1 MEEVFKLV
9 SKAKKLY
16 ETADHLTYVTFP
28 VVNEIK
34 LLVTITEN
42 LHSALVHGMNALL
55 QYDRLYKRI
64 PPLNT
69 DFTSRFEVFK
79 TKCVPRYN
87 IDRSIIL
94 LMQDLKDIIEK
105 RKESP
110 MEFQRKNKFVICSH
124 DYKMKTLSLGKVK
137 EYLSQSKPFF
147 TRLDMIFNK
156 NGRRF

>member
-1 MEEVFKLV
+1 MEEVFRLV
-9 SKAKKLY
+9 SKAKQLY
-16 ETADHLTYVTFP
+16 QTADHLAYVTYP
-28 VVNEIK
+28 MVNEIK

-42 LHSALVHGMNALL
+42 LHNALVHGMNAIIH
-55 QYDRLYKRI
+55 YDRLYKRI

-69 DFTSRFEVFK
+69 DFNSRFETFK
-79 TKCVPRYN
+79 TKCAPRYN

-94 LMQDLKDIIEK
+94 LMQDLKDVVEK

-124 DYKMKTLSLGKVK
+124 DYKMKTLSISKVK
-137 EYLSQSKPFF
+137 EYLNQSKPFF
-147 TRLDMIFNK
+147 SRLDTIFSK